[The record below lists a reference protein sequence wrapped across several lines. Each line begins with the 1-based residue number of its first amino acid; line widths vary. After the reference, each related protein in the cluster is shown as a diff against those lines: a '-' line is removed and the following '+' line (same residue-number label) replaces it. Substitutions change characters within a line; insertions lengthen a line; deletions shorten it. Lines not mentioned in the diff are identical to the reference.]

1 MASSWEEARRRSRK
15 LEKHL
20 EKKIEDLRSLN
31 ANLSHDSGGYDQE
44 SASFPNEMKL
54 VNAID
59 DAFKDLNQSIVAM
72 EQYAHERSKSQQ
84 VNRYRQIIQENNMEY
99 KNH

>member
-44 SASFPNEMKL
+44 SASFPNEMKI
-54 VNAID
+54 VNAGNCNSH
-59 DAFKDLNQSIVAM
+59 APSVVEAPNYSYLFARVFSMTL
-72 EQYAHERSKSQQ
+72 
-84 VNRYRQIIQENNMEY
+84 
-99 KNH
+99 